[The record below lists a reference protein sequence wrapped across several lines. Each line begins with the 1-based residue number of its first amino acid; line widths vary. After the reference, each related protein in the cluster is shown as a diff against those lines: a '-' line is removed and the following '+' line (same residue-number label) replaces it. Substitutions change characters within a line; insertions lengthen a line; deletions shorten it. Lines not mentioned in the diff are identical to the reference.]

1 MKWIKSVVYFSELPD
16 SMRLSPYRRDKRGS
30 WIFALGL
37 VAYEKFFMRLPFA
50 CVQFFGYALRVF
62 QLQCPKLLRS
72 QQPNPS

>member
-37 VAYEKFFMRLPFA
+37 VAYEKFFRDCRLHAFSFWVRSSGFPA
-50 CVQFFGYALRVF
+50 AV
-62 QLQCPKLLRS
+62 PKVVAK
-72 QQPNPS
+72 PAT

>member
-37 VAYEKFFMRLPFA
+37 VAYEKFLETAVCMRS
-50 CVQFFGYALRVF
+50 VF
-62 QLQCPKLLRS
+62 WVRSSGFPAAVPKVVAK
-72 QQPNPS
+72 PAT